1 MTVEWNR
8 TVTEVVWESQTA
20 PGITWTTVVG
30 GTSSGGGVTVHN
42 DLSGRSAADAHPM
55 SAITDLEPALT
66 DIATAVQAQ
75 QGDIGTLQT
84 AVAGKQA
91 SDADLTA
98 IAALAPSDDAL
109 IQRKAG
115 AWTSRT
121 PAQVKAD
128 MSIGVGDVSGLDENT
143 RDVIGTALVA
153 GSGVAVTVDDPG
165 NTITIAVSGV
175 VADAINDGTTT
186 VAPSQNAVY
195 DALALKVPTSRT
207 LAGLDLSAD
216 RTASTL
222 RTALSL
228 VPGTDVQAYDADL
241 GQIAAATFAD
251 DDFVQKK
258 AGSLTNRTIAQV
270 KADLG
275 GVATDA
281 IFDAKGDL
289 PVGTGADAAAKLT
302 VGADGSSLTAD
313 SSAAAG
319 VAWLGAVSIKAPKT
333 ADGGI
338 HTPETTL
345 AGGAAP
351 QSAANAQV
359 ATWFPCWVH
368 KPVRPLLR
376 SYCFTLEAGSSA
388 RFALWT
394 LDHATIRPGTLIED
408 LGLMAGTSTGA
419 KALSASTATVTGW
432 FFLAVWASNHT
443 TVRWGRPT
451 FDSSKCQMFGTMAVA
466 WGRNQYGWRAYGLD
480 YSSAWNSTL
489 PTLEAA
495 SDIDHQNPI
504 LPYWEYT

>member
-1 MTVEWNR
+1 MGMKLEG
-8 TVTEVVWESQTA
+8 
-20 PGITWTTVVG
+20 P
-30 GTSSGGGVTVHN
+30 SGGGG
-42 DLSGRSAADAHPM
+42 LSG
-55 SAITDLEPALT
+55 L
-66 DIATAVQAQ
+66 
-75 QGDIGTLQT
+75 
-84 AVAGKQA
+84 
-91 SDADLTA
+91 
-98 IAALAPSDDAL
+98 
-109 IQRKAG
+109 
-115 AWTSRT
+115 
-121 PAQVKAD
+121 
-128 MSIGVGDVSGLDENT
+128 
-143 RDVIGTALVA
+143 
-153 GSGVAVTVDDPG
+153 
-165 NTITIAVSGV
+165 

-186 VAPSQNAVY
+186 VAPSQNAVF

-241 GQIAAATFAD
+241 GQIAAATFSN

-270 KADLG
+270 KADLGIG

-345 AGGAAP
+345 AGGAAQ

-451 FDSSKCQMFGTMAVA
+451 FDSSKCQMFGTTGVA
-466 WGRNQYGWRAYGLD
+466 GGRNQYGWRVAGVD

-489 PTLEAA
+489 PTLQAA
-495 SDIDHQNPI
+495 SDIDHGNPI

>member
-1 MTVEWNR
+1 MTITWESPVNEI
-8 TVTEVVWESQTA
+8 VWESQTA

-91 SDADLTA
+91 ADADLTA
-98 IAALAPSDDAL
+98 IAALAPADDAL

-143 RDVIGTALVA
+143 RDVIGAALVA

-186 VAPSQNAVY
+186 VAPSQNAVF
-195 DALALKVPTSRT
+195 DALALTVPTSRT

-241 GQIAAATFAD
+241 GQIAAATFSN

-258 AGSLTNRTIAQV
+258 SGSLTNRTI
-270 KADLG
+270 
-275 GVATDA
+275 
-281 IFDAKGDL
+281 
-289 PVGTGADAAAKLT
+289 P
-302 VGADGSSLTAD
+302 
-313 SSAAAG
+313 
-319 VAWLGAVSIKAPKT
+319 
-333 ADGGI
+333 
-338 HTPETTL
+338 
-345 AGGAAP
+345 
-351 QSAANAQV
+351 
-359 ATWFPCWVH
+359 
-368 KPVRPLLR
+368 
-376 SYCFTLEAGSSA
+376 
-388 RFALWT
+388 
-394 LDHATIRPGTLIED
+394 
-408 LGLMAGTSTGA
+408 
-419 KALSASTATVTGW
+419 
-432 FFLAVWASNHT
+432 
-443 TVRWGRPT
+443 
-451 FDSSKCQMFGTMAVA
+451 
-466 WGRNQYGWRAYGLD
+466 
-480 YSSAWNSTL
+480 
-489 PTLEAA
+489 
-495 SDIDHQNPI
+495 
-504 LPYWEYT
+504 

>member
-1 MTVEWNR
+1 MTITWESPVNEI
-8 TVTEVVWESQTA
+8 VWESQTA

-175 VADAINDGTTT
+175 VADAINDGVTT

-195 DALALKVPTSRT
+195 DALALTAPLASPTFT
-207 LAGLDLSAD
+207 GTPAAPTATQGTNTTQVATTGFVQTEAGL
-216 RTASTL
+216 
-222 RTALSL
+222 L
-228 VPGTDVQAYDADL
+228 VPKSTV
-241 GQIAAATFAD
+241 T
-251 DDFVQKK
+251 
-258 AGSLTNRTIAQV
+258 T
-270 KADLG
+270 
-275 GVATDA
+275 
-281 IFDAKGDL
+281 KGDL
-289 PVGTGADAAAKLT
+289 IVATGPGAVTRRPVGSNGQ
-302 VGADGSSLTAD
+302 VLTAD
-313 SSAAAG
+313 STQTDGVKWADAEVAAEADPVSSG
-319 VAWLGAVSIKAPKT
+319 VLSFATPK
-333 ADGGI
+333 
-338 HTPETTL
+338 
-345 AGGAAP
+345 
-351 QSAANAQV
+351 QSAVGYPNPTSGYLV
-359 ATWFPCWVH
+359 AFLAYIPAGRAFDRIGVTVTTT
-368 KPVRPLLR
+368 VASATLR
-376 SYCFTLEAGSSA
+376 IAYHRIGSGGLPGTRIVAHAGS
-388 RFALWT
+388 T
-394 LDHATIRPGTLIED
+394 LNCATP
-408 LGLMAGTSTGA
+408 GA
-419 KALSASTATVTGW
+419 KTATVSSTGEGW
-432 FFLAVWASNHT
+432 CWCVFQTGGATAGFKGAST
-443 TVRWGRPT
+443 PIV
-451 FDSSKCQMFGTMAVA
+451 
-466 WGRNQYGWRAYGLD
+466 L
-480 YSSAWNSTL
+480 STL
-489 PTLEAA
+489 DPTTTNVSMFSPR
-495 SDIDHQNPI
+495 SDADIPADLTGFTWATQSPSSYSI
-504 LPYWEYT
+504 GMWRPV

>member
-1 MTVEWNR
+1 M
-8 TVTEVVWESQTA
+8 
-20 PGITWTTVVG
+20 PGDFIPAGPYV
-30 GTSSGGGVTVHN
+30 
-42 DLSGRSAADAHPM
+42 SAVDA
-55 SAITDLEPALT
+55 
-66 DIATAVQAQ
+66 
-75 QGDIGTLQT
+75 
-84 AVAGKQA
+84 K
-91 SDADLTA
+91 
-98 IAALAPSDDAL
+98 
-109 IQRKAG
+109 
-115 AWTSRT
+115 
-121 PAQVKAD
+121 
-128 MSIGVGDVSGLDENT
+128 
-143 RDVIGTALVA
+143 
-153 GSGVAVTVDDPG
+153 
-165 NTITIAVSGV
+165 

-195 DALALKVPTSRT
+195 DALALKQP
-207 LAGLDLSAD
+207 LD
-216 RTASTL
+216 
-222 RTALSL
+222 TAL
-228 VPGTDVQAYDADL
+228 T
-241 GQIAAATFAD
+241 QIAAATFAN

-270 KADLG
+270 KADLGIG

-319 VAWLGAVSIKAPKT
+319 VAWLGAVSIKSPKT
-333 ADGGI
+333 ADAGPFGWSGI

-451 FDSSKCQMFGTMAVA
+451 FDLSKCQMFGTMAVA
-466 WGRNQYGWRAYGLD
+466 WGRSQYGWRVAGVD

-495 SDIDHQNPI
+495 SDVDHANPI

>member
-91 SDADLTA
+91 ADADLTA

-109 IQRKAG
+109 IQRKSG

-186 VAPSQNAVY
+186 VAPSQNAVF
-195 DALALKVPTSRT
+195 DALALKSPLASPGFTGTPT
-207 LAGLDLSAD
+207 AP
-216 RTASTL
+216 TAT
-222 RTALSL
+222 
-228 VPGTDVQAYDADL
+228 PGTNTTQ
-241 GQIAAATFAD
+241 
-251 DDFVQKK
+251 
-258 AGSLTNRTIAQV
+258 
-270 KADLG
+270 
-275 GVATDA
+275 VATTAFVAADTSK
-281 IFDAKGDL
+281 IPKSLIDAKGDL
-289 PVGTGADAAAKLT
+289 LVGTANDTVDRLPVSGTNGRVLTEDSTQPAGVKWAAGGIWTGIAPRRLTTADYNYPYGVVQALPSTLITGANYVYYGTFFCPPRDILISGLRTRLGTGANGTTGSLVRMGVFKVPSADIEGTYTLVADAGTAAFDVG
-302 VGADGSSLTAD
+302 VGATITISGLSIVCSANEVYCLGMTHNNGSNINMMPYSGSPLTGTMGD
-313 SSAAAG
+313 SPSGIMVNTAYTARTFAAFPS
-319 VAWLGAVSIKAPKT
+319 SI
-333 ADGGI
+333 
-338 HTPETTL
+338 TP
-345 AGGAAP
+345 
-351 QSAANAQV
+351 
-359 ATWFPCWVH
+359 
-368 KPVRPLLR
+368 
-376 SYCFTLEAGSSA
+376 
-388 RFALWT
+388 
-394 LDHATIRPGTLIED
+394 DTI
-408 LGLMAGTSTGA
+408 STGA
-419 KALSASTATVTGW
+419 QIGHRCWVSA
-432 FFLAVWASNHT
+432 
-443 TVRWGRPT
+443 RWT
-451 FDSSKCQMFGTMAVA
+451 
-466 WGRNQYGWRAYGLD
+466 
-480 YSSAWNSTL
+480 
-489 PTLEAA
+489 
-495 SDIDHQNPI
+495 
-504 LPYWEYT
+504 

>member
-1 MTVEWNR
+1 MGLRVRPITLGLRRIVMRGTGTGRRIVIRPAATSEGGPTIPERRLLPNTVG
-8 TVTEVVWESQTA
+8 T
-20 PGITWTTVVG
+20 PGQTVVVNEAG
-30 GTSSGGGVTVHN
+30 
-42 DLSGRSAADAHPM
+42 
-55 SAITDLEPALT
+55 
-66 DIATAVQAQ
+66 TAV
-75 QGDIGTLQT
+75 
-84 AVAGKQA
+84 
-91 SDADLTA
+91 
-98 IAALAPSDDAL
+98 
-109 IQRKAG
+109 
-115 AWTSRT
+115 
-121 PAQVKAD
+121 
-128 MSIGVGDVSGLDENT
+128 EY
-143 RDVIGTALVA
+143 
-153 GSGVAVTVDDPG
+153 VDDTGP
-165 NTITIAVSGV
+165 A
-175 VADAINDGTTT
+175 
-186 VAPSQNAVY
+186 
-195 DALALKVPTSRT
+195 
-207 LAGLDLSAD
+207 
-216 RTASTL
+216 
-222 RTALSL
+222 
-228 VPGTDVQAYDADL
+228 
-241 GQIAAATFAD
+241 
-251 DDFVQKK
+251 
-258 AGSLTNRTIAQV
+258 
-270 KADLG
+270 G

-333 ADGGI
+333 GVDYSSAGI

-451 FDSSKCQMFGTMAVA
+451 FDSSKCQMFGAAVGVA
-466 WGRNQYGWRAYGLD
+466 WGRNQYGWRVEGVD

-489 PTLEAA
+489 PTLQAA
-495 SDIDHQNPI
+495 SDIDHGNPI

>member
-1 MTVEWNR
+1 MTR
-8 TVTEVVWESQTA
+8 AVV
-20 PGITWTTVVG
+20 
-30 GTSSGGGVTVHN
+30 
-42 DLSGRSAADAHPM
+42 
-55 SAITDLEPALT
+55 
-66 DIATAVQAQ
+66 
-75 QGDIGTLQT
+75 
-84 AVAGKQA
+84 
-91 SDADLTA
+91 
-98 IAALAPSDDAL
+98 
-109 IQRKAG
+109 
-115 AWTSRT
+115 
-121 PAQVKAD
+121 
-128 MSIGVGDVSGLDENT
+128 
-143 RDVIGTALVA
+143 
-153 GSGVAVTVDDPG
+153 
-165 NTITIAVSGV
+165 
-175 VADAINDGTTT
+175 
-186 VAPSQNAVY
+186 
-195 DALALKVPTSRT
+195 
-207 LAGLDLSAD
+207 AGLDARAGNFPIRLTEGDALPFTIEFLEADGATPTPLAAGTYVLEVRRAAGAPVTHTVALTRGGTGNHELTGTFSAVLTAQIGSS
-216 RTASTL
+216 RTGVHAIVNTTTSSTL
-222 RTALSL
+222 LAGELEL
-228 VPGTDVQAYDADL
+228 VPRGEAGAGWPDNLARVVGLPGPAGPA
-241 GQIAAATFAD
+241 GATGP
-251 DDFVQKK
+251 
-258 AGSLTNRTIAQV
+258 AGPAGAT
-270 KADLG
+270 G

-351 QSAANAQV
+351 QYAANAQV

-451 FDSSKCQMFGTMAVA
+451 FDASKCQMFGTMEPA
-466 WGRNQYGWRAYGLD
+466 WGRNQYGWRVAGVD

-489 PTLEAA
+489 PTLQAA
-495 SDIDHQNPI
+495 SDIDHANPI

>member
-1 MTVEWNR
+1 MGMKLEG
-8 TVTEVVWESQTA
+8 
-20 PGITWTTVVG
+20 P
-30 GTSSGGGVTVHN
+30 SGGGG
-42 DLSGRSAADAHPM
+42 LSG
-55 SAITDLEPALT
+55 L
-66 DIATAVQAQ
+66 
-75 QGDIGTLQT
+75 
-84 AVAGKQA
+84 
-91 SDADLTA
+91 
-98 IAALAPSDDAL
+98 
-109 IQRKAG
+109 
-115 AWTSRT
+115 
-121 PAQVKAD
+121 
-128 MSIGVGDVSGLDENT
+128 
-143 RDVIGTALVA
+143 
-153 GSGVAVTVDDPG
+153 
-165 NTITIAVSGV
+165 

-186 VAPSQNAVY
+186 VAPSQNAVF
-195 DALALKVPTSRT
+195 DGLASKQP
-207 LAGLDLSAD
+207 LDTNL
-216 RTASTL
+216 T
-222 RTALSL
+222 
-228 VPGTDVQAYDADL
+228 
-241 GQIAAATFAD
+241 QIATATFAN

-258 AGSLTNRTIAQV
+258 DGSLTNRTIAQV
-270 KADLG
+270 KADLGIG

-345 AGGAAP
+345 AGSAAP
-351 QSAANAQV
+351 QLAADAQV

-368 KPVRPLLR
+368 KPVRPLVR

-451 FDSSKCQMFGTMAVA
+451 FDLSKCQMFGGTTGVA
-466 WGRNQYGWRAYGLD
+466 WGRTQYGWRVDGVD

-489 PTLEAA
+489 PTLQAA
-495 SDIDHQNPI
+495 SDIVHANPI

>member
-186 VAPSQNAVY
+186 VAPSQNAVF
-195 DALALKVPTSRT
+195 DALALTAPLASPTFT
-207 LAGLDLSAD
+207 GTPAAPTAAQGTNTTQVATTAYVQTETATKLSTTGGGKD
-216 RTASTL
+216 TVSNL
-222 RTALSL
+222 
-228 VPGTDVQAYDADL
+228 
-241 GQIAAATFAD
+241 
-251 DDFVQKK
+251 
-258 AGSLTNRTIAQV
+258 GSLTGTVGI
-270 KADLG
+270 DLANG
-275 GVATDA
+275 NSFYGTLTANTT
-281 IFDAKGDL
+281 FTF
-289 PVGTGADAAAKLT
+289 TGATNAKECEFFLSVTQDSTPRSITWPTIKWPAA
-302 VGADGSSLTAD
+302 TAPTI
-313 SSAAAG
+313 STAS
-319 VAWLGAVSIKAPKT
+319 GAVDHFVFRT
-333 ADGGI
+333 RDGG
-338 HTPETTL
+338 TTWY
-345 AGGAAP
+345 GYFIG
-351 QSAANAQV
+351 
-359 ATWFPCWVH
+359 
-368 KPVRPLLR
+368 K
-376 SYCFTLEAGSSA
+376 G
-388 RFALWT
+388 
-394 LDHATIRPGTLIED
+394 
-408 LGLMAGTSTGA
+408 MA
-419 KALSASTATVTGW
+419 
-432 FFLAVWASNHT
+432 
-443 TVRWGRPT
+443 
-451 FDSSKCQMFGTMAVA
+451 
-466 WGRNQYGWRAYGLD
+466 
-480 YSSAWNSTL
+480 
-489 PTLEAA
+489 
-495 SDIDHQNPI
+495 
-504 LPYWEYT
+504 

>member
-1 MTVEWNR
+1 MTISISN
-8 TVTEVVWESQTA
+8 
-20 PGITWTTVVG
+20 P
-30 GTSSGGGVTVHN
+30 GGG
-42 DLSGRSAADAHPM
+42 G
-55 SAITDLEPALT
+55 
-66 DIATAVQAQ
+66 
-75 QGDIGTLQT
+75 GG
-84 AVAGKQA
+84 G
-91 SDADLTA
+91 
-98 IAALAPSDDAL
+98 
-109 IQRKAG
+109 
-115 AWTSRT
+115 
-121 PAQVKAD
+121 
-128 MSIGVGDVSGLDENT
+128 GL
-143 RDVIGTALVA
+143 
-153 GSGVAVTVDDPG
+153 
-165 NTITIAVSGV
+165 

-186 VAPSQNAVY
+186 VAPSQNAVF

-333 ADGGI
+333 GVDYSSAGI

-451 FDSSKCQMFGTMAVA
+451 FDSSKCQMFGTTPKFPKRVKKQPKFLTQQENSFLIDTLKVTIRDVENTQSLLKDAVA
-466 WGRNQYGWRAYGLD
+466 YHWE
-480 YSSAWNSTL
+480 NSIPGKGEDSERSFKML
-489 PTLEAA
+489 NEAKTNLQFVNNLLKKFA
-495 SDIDHQNPI
+495 AIQHKLKTQR
-504 LPYWEYT
+504 